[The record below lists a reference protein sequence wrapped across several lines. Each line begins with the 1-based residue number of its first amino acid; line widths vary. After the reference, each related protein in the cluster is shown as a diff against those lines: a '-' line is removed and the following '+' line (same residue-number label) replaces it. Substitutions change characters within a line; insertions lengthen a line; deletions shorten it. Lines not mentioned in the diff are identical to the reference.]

1 MKKILTAFL
10 ALAFLASCNDA
21 TGIKDFVA
29 GSDSVA
35 INFYKGDGS
44 MDAVVKVV
52 VLRDSVQ
59 VNTLAGFIEA
69 KQTHHN
75 KCGVDGSLHFFKR
88 DVVLKDVDFR
98 MDEAGC
104 MQFSFF
110 MNGKSYYTEL
120 STKAKGFLSGL
131 KSK

>member
-1 MKKILTAFL
+1 MKRILTAFVV
-10 ALAFLASCNDA
+10 LAFFAACNEA

-44 MDAVVKVV
+44 MDSVVKVV
-52 VLRDSVQ
+52 ILRDSVQ
-59 VNTLAGFIEA
+59 VSTLAGFIEA

-88 DVVLKDVDFR
+88 DVVLKDVDFTL
-98 MDEAGC
+98 DEAGC

>member
-1 MKKILTAFL
+1 VAL
-10 ALAFLASCNDA
+10 ALFASCSQP

-35 INFYKGDGS
+35 INFYKGDGR
-44 MDAVVKVV
+44 MDSVVKVMI
-52 VLRDSVQ
+52 LRDSQQ
-59 VNTLAGFIEA
+59 VAAIAGFIESE
-69 KQTHHN
+69 KVHQN
-75 KCGVDGSLHFFKR
+75 KCGYDGSLHFFKKSI
-88 DVVLKDVDFR
+88 VLKDVDFR

-120 STKAKGFLSGL
+120 SNEAKDFFSQLRTK
-131 KSK
+131 